1 MQVEDSSHATENRI
15 RLKKRVKT
23 QLTRMEKVIGPILRV
38 CHEDQSYS
46 LDSSIRCL
54 EKQNS

>member
-54 EKQNS
+54 